1 MESIRIRR
9 LNEVYNK
16 IHCDPGI
23 AHELNDF
30 FTFDVPGAKF
40 MPAYKNKIWDG
51 KIRLF
56 NLLSCTIYGGLNR
69 YVEEFCKARKYEIE
83 YESDFSSDEFSL
95 IEAKQF
101 VQTLNLDPKYTPRD
115 YQLDA
120 FVHAVRERRALM
132 LSPTA
137 SGKSFIIY
145 LLTRYYNAKTLIIV
159 PTTTLVH
166 QLEKDFRDYGYGGM
180 DLHISEENTGTSKR
194 NSDNRTS
201 EGPRSKHRALGEQ
214 RTDSGRSRF
223 RSGSRNSQGN
233 EWTSG
238 IHKIYS
244 GQEKGSQAQVTI
256 TTWQSIYKLPKQWF
270 GQFEVVIGDEAHNFK
285 AKSLTTIM
293 TNLEDCKYRFGF
305 TGTLDGSQTHKLVLE
320 GLFGPVRKVTTTSK
334 LIEQKHLSKF
344 KIKAIVLSYPDEIR
358 AMIARANKYQ
368 SEIDYLVR
376 LEARNNFI
384 KNLVLSLEGNT
395 LVLFQ
400 FVDKHGKALFD
411 KISNKLQGR
420 KIYFI
425 HGGVDGE
432 ERDKVRE
439 IVEKENNAI
448 IVASFGTFSTGINIR
463 NLHNIIFASP
473 SKSRIRNL
481 QSIGRVLRT
490 SENKDQATLFDIAD
504 DLSWKKD
511 KNFTL
516 LHFMERV
523 KIYNEEQFDYKIY
536 KVSLTF

>member
-1 MESIRIRR
+1 METIKIRK

-16 IHCDPGI
+16 IECEPSI
-23 AHELNDF
+23 AYELNDF

-40 MPAYKNKIWDG
+40 MPAYRNKVWDG

-56 NLLSCTIYGGLNR
+56 NAMTCTLYGGLNR
-69 YVEEFCKARKYEIE
+69 YLEEFSKSRNYEIE
-83 YESDFSSDEFSL
+83 YDSDFSSDEFSL
-95 IEAKQF
+95 IEAKKF
-101 VQTLNLDPKYTPRD
+101 IEELKPKFNPRD

-120 FVHAVRERRALM
+120 FVHAVRERRALL

-145 LLTRYYNAKTLIIV
+145 LITRYYNAKTLIIV

-166 QLEKDFRDYGYGGM
+166 QLEKDFRDYGYS
-180 DLHISEENTGTSKR
+180 DLVASSDSRDSDQRPLLQGRNTGS
-194 NSDNRTS
+194 S
-201 EGPRSKHRALGEQ
+201 RS
-214 RTDSGRSRF
+214 
-223 RSGSRNSQGN
+223 RSGSRNSSSD

-256 TTWQSIYKLPKQWF
+256 TTWQSIYKQTKEWF
-270 GQFEVVIGDEAHNFK
+270 SQYEVVIGDEAHLFK
-285 AKSLTTIM
+285 AKSLTSILTK
-293 TNLEDCKYRFGF
+293 LEDCKYRFGF

-320 GLFGPVRKVTTTSK
+320 GLFGPVRKVTTTAE
-334 LIEQKHLSKF
+334 LIDQKHLASF

-358 AMIARANKYQ
+358 QMIARASDYQ
-368 SEIDYLVR
+368 SEIDYIVR

-395 LVLFQ
+395 LLLFQ
-400 FVDKHGKALFD
+400 YVDKHGKILYD
-411 KISNKLQGR
+411 KLSKDMGDR
-420 KIYFI
+420 KVFFI

-439 IVEKENNAI
+439 IVENETDAI

-463 NLHNIIFASP
+463 NLHNVIFASP
-473 SKSRIRNL
+473 SKSRVRNL
-481 QSIGRVLRT
+481 QSIGRGLRT
-490 SENKDQATLFDIAD
+490 SDTKKEATLFDIAD
-504 DLSWKKD
+504 DLSWKTK
-511 KNFTL
+511 KNYTL
-516 LHFMERV
+516 LHLMERIKV
-523 KIYNEEQFDYKIY
+523 YNEEKFDYKIY
-536 KVSLTF
+536 KVSLNF